1 MASPRAVLIGASSL
15 ALAGGTVFGLVGASG
30 QAGPAAPV
38 QGVQLQA
45 ADAKVA
51 AAAAPKVTRDQ
62 VIANAKT
69 WNPHTSSRVPYSQSK
84 THGGYR
90 TDCSGYAS
98 MTLRLP
104 KPGPNTVGL
113 ASSTYSTRISMSQLK
128 KGDLII
134 DAIGSNTTR
143 HVVIFE
149 KWTSGKHTAYWAY
162 EQRGGYG
169 TDHGPARTACRAAAS
184 TRRTARRTSPDLI
197 RGSRGTPGRFP
208 PAGRSAVR
216 GGQAGVSVISQRPTS
231 R

>member
-1 MASPRAVLIGASSL
+1 MASPRTLLIGVSAF
-15 ALAGGTVFGLVGASG
+15 ALAGGTVLGL
-30 QAGPAAPV
+30 AGVSTSAAPAAPA
-38 QGVQLQA
+38 QGAQLQA
-45 ADAKVA
+45 ADAQVA
-51 AAAAPKVTRDQ
+51 AAAVPKVTRDQ
-62 VIANAKT
+62 VIARAKT
-69 WNPHTSSRVPYSQSK
+69 WHPHTSSRVPYSQSK

-113 ASSTYSTRISMSQLK
+113 ASSKYSTRIKMSQLK

-149 KWTSGKHTAYWAY
+149 KWTSSKHTAYWAY

-169 TDHGPARTACRAAAS
+169 TDHRT
-184 TRRTARRTSPDLI
+184 RTYGLSS
-197 RGSRGTPGRFP
+197 GSQYK
-208 PAGRSAVR
+208 AY
-216 GGQAGVSVISQRPTS
+216 RPKNIK
-231 R
+231 

>member
-1 MASPRAVLIGASSL
+1 MASPRTLLIGVSAL
-15 ALAGGTVFGLVGASG
+15 ALAGGTVLGL
-30 QAGPAAPV
+30 AGVSTSAAPAAPA
-38 QGVQLQA
+38 QGAQLQA
-45 ADAKVA
+45 ADAQVA
-51 AAAAPKVTRDQ
+51 AAAVPKVTRDQ
-62 VIANAKT
+62 VIARAKT
-69 WNPHTSSRVPYSQSK
+69 WHPHTSSRVPYSQSK

-113 ASSTYSTRISMSQLK
+113 ASSKYSTRIKMSQLK

-169 TDHGPARTACRAAAS
+169 TDHRT
-184 TRRTARRTSPDLI
+184 RTYGLSS
-197 RGSRGTPGRFP
+197 GSQYK
-208 PAGRSAVR
+208 AY
-216 GGQAGVSVISQRPTS
+216 RPKNIK
-231 R
+231 

>member
-1 MASPRAVLIGASSL
+1 MPSPRTVLLGVSSL
-15 ALAGGTVFGLVGASG
+15 ALAGGTAFGLYGVST
-30 QAGPAAPV
+30 PAAHSAPA

-45 ADAKVA
+45 ADARVVVA
-51 AAAAPKVTRDQ
+51 AVPKVTRDQ
-62 VIANAKT
+62 VIARAKT
-69 WNPHTSSRVPYSQSK
+69 WHPHTSSRVPYSQSK

-113 ASSTYSTRISMSQLK
+113 ASSTYSKRISMSQLK

-149 KWTSGKHTAYWAY
+149 KWTSSKHTAYWAY

-169 TDHGPARTACRAAAS
+169 TDHRT
-184 TRRTARRTSPDLI
+184 RTYGLSS
-197 RGSRGTPGRFP
+197 GSQYK
-208 PAGRSAVR
+208 AY
-216 GGQAGVSVISQRPTS
+216 RPKNLT
-231 R
+231 

>member
-1 MASPRAVLIGASSL
+1 MASPRAVLIGVSSL
-15 ALAGGTVFGLVGASG
+15 ALAGGTVFGLVGVSV
-30 QAGPAAPV
+30 QTGPSPPV
-38 QGVQLQA
+38 QGVQLPA
-45 ADAKVA
+45 ADAQV
-51 AAAAPKVTRDQ
+51 AAPKVTRNQ
-62 VIANAKT
+62 VIPHATT
-69 WNPHTSSRVPYSQSK
+69 WHPHTSSRVPYSQSK

-113 ASSTYSTRISMSQLK
+113 ASSTYSKRISMSQLQ

-149 KWTSGKHTAYWAY
+149 KWTSSKHTAYWAY

-169 TDHGPARTACRAAAS
+169 TDHRT
-184 TRRTARRTSPDLI
+184 RTYGLSS
-197 RGSRGTPGRFP
+197 GSQYK
-208 PAGRSAVR
+208 AY
-216 GGQAGVSVISQRPTS
+216 RPKNIT
-231 R
+231 

>member
-1 MASPRAVLIGASSL
+1 
-15 ALAGGTVFGLVGASG
+15 
-30 QAGPAAPV
+30 
-38 QGVQLQA
+38 
-45 ADAKVA
+45 
-51 AAAAPKVTRDQ
+51 
-62 VIANAKT
+62 
-69 WNPHTSSRVPYSQSK
+69 
-84 THGGYR
+84 
-90 TDCSGYAS
+90 
-98 MTLRLP
+98 
-104 KPGPNTVGL
+104 
-113 ASSTYSTRISMSQLK
+113 MSQLK

-216 GGQAGVSVISQRPTS
+216 GVRRAS